1 MSWSD
6 NVCSMTE
13 ESIKCFLAKLSVDH
27 KIIDRSYG
35 TLEADLPYKDSII
48 HVIFRFGG
56 LNVWI
61 KHNHVDTIYDKMYG
75 TQTRN
80 YMFTKLVSSV
90 DQIKRLN
97 VDNVLETVYL
107 HRSGVMSAGSLG
119 S

>member
-6 NVCSMTE
+6 SVRSMTE
-13 ESIKCFLAKLSVDH
+13 ESIKCFLEKLSFDP

-35 TLEADLPYKDSII
+35 TLEADIPYKDAII

-61 KHNHVDTIYDKMYG
+61 QHNHVDTIYDKMYG
-75 TQTRN
+75 TQTHN
-80 YMFTKLVSSV
+80 YRFTKLISSV

-97 VDNVLETVYL
+97 VDNVLETIYL
-107 HRSGVMSAGSLG
+107 NRSGVTSAGSLG
-119 S
+119 T

>member
-6 NVCSMTE
+6 SVRSMTE
-13 ESIKCFLAKLSVDH
+13 ESIKCFLAKLSFDP
-27 KIIDRSYG
+27 KIIDRDYG
-35 TLEADLPYKDSII
+35 TLEADIPYKDSII

-61 KHNHVDTIYDKMYG
+61 QHNHIDSVYDKMYG

-80 YMFTKLVSSV
+80 YMFTKLISSV

-107 HRSGVMSAGSLG
+107 NRNGVMSAGSLG
-119 S
+119 T